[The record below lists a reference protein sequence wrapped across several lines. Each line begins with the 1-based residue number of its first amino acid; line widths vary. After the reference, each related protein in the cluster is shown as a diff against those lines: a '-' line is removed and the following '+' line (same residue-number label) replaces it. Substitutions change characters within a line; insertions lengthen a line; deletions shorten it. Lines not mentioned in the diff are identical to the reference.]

1 MKKINDFVLK
11 KPVITLLILLAITT
25 YFGYEIYDK
34 ARIETNLDKYMPES
48 HPAFEKSDHYEEL
61 FGIADSVVVAIED
74 EKEIYNKETLQQIV
88 EISNKLAE
96 LNEIE
101 NDSVK
106 SLATSE
112 NITASDFGLEI
123 NLFLS
128 EIPEK
133 TSQLNALKQK
143 VNNNNMISGR
153 LVSENN
159 KVALV
164 QAELIDGGVDR
175 IELYQEIQD
184 MLSNIEGSTEI
195 YVAGQ
200 PVIEGTL
207 ANLMPEDMKIMI
219 PLVILIIFIVL
230 LLTFRSIK
238 STILTL
244 SVVLFSTIWAFGLM
258 SALGIPIYAVSTMI
272 PVMLI
277 ALGVADGIHLLSH
290 LKDKMFANPDIGTSE
305 AITDMIKNMWK
316 PVVMTSITT
325 AVGFISLLTS
335 EVYPVKYFGLFTAF
349 GVMAAMIFSLIF
361 IPAGLKIFSLPKV
374 KRNNKNKEVKSEN
387 NKFFKFAD
395 WVLLHK
401 KKIILISIIIF
412 VLGVIGAQN
421 LWINSSFLSKFKEDQ
436 EIIIAN
442 NFINEHFGGTTNLN
456 VIIKSENNDAL
467 KNPKYLNDIWQLQNE
482 LEEMEEVGASFA
494 ITDFLRRIN
503 KVMNEN
509 QEQYNRIPETREL
522 TAQYLLLY
530 SMSGDPEDLNRV
542 IDYDY
547 RRANLQ
553 VNLKDDDARLITS
566 VIDKIENYQQKTSL
580 SELEIDFAGSAYTN
594 RVFANLIL
602 EGQIK
607 SLLLSVLIV
616 IVLLGFLFKS
626 TLAGLF
632 GSLPIIITVVI
643 NFGIMGYLNIAL
655 NTTTALISSI
665 AVGMGIDY
673 SIHLLSKYKHYGNQ
687 GLSPKIVARKTMK
700 HAGKAIVF
708 NALVVITGFMVLI
721 FSSFLPNRELGY
733 LVSLSLF
740 SSFVLTLT
748 LVVGLLDKYKP
759 DFIFKNK
766 NKNNV

>member
-1 MKKINDFVLK
+1 MKRINDFVLK
-11 KPVITLLILLAITT
+11 RPVITLLILLAITT

-34 ARIETNLDKYMPES
+34 ARIETNLDKYMPEA

-61 FGIADSVVVAIED
+61 FGISDSVVVAIED
-74 EKEIYNKETLQQIV
+74 EEEIYNKETLQQIV
-88 EISNKLAE
+88 EITNKLAKLE
-96 LNEIE
+96 EIE
-101 NDSVK
+101 NYSVK
-106 SLATSE
+106 SLATAD
-112 NITASDFGLEI
+112 NITASNFGLEI
-123 NLFLS
+123 NPFLS
-128 EIPEK
+128 KIPE
-133 TSQLNALKQK
+133 TSDQFKALKQK
-143 VNNNNMISGR
+143 VNDNNMISGR

-175 IELYQEIQD
+175 IELYQVIQD
-184 MLSNIEGSTEI
+184 MLSNIKGSNEI

-219 PLVILIIFIVL
+219 PLVILIISIVL

-238 STILTL
+238 STVLTL
-244 SVVLFSTIWAFGLM
+244 GVVLFSTIWAFGLM
-258 SALGIPIYAVSTMI
+258 SAVGIPIYAVSTMI

-290 LKDKMFANPDIGTSE
+290 LKDTMFDNPEIGTNE

-325 AVGFISLLTS
+325 AVGFVSLLTS

-349 GVMAAMIFSLIF
+349 GVMSAMVFSLIF
-361 IPAGLKIFSLPKV
+361 IPAGLKIFSLPNSK
-374 KRNNKNKEVKSEN
+374 KKKKNKEVKSEN

-401 KKIILISIIIF
+401 KGIILISIIIF
-412 VLGVIGAQN
+412 VVGVIGAQN
-421 LWINSSFLSKFKEDQ
+421 IWINSSFLSKFQEDE

-442 NFINEHFGGTTNLN
+442 NFINDHFGGTTNLN
-456 VIIKSENNDAL
+456 VIIKSEKNDVL
-467 KNPKYLNDIWQLQNE
+467 KNPKYLKDIWQLQNE

-509 QEQYNRIPETREL
+509 QEEYNRIPETREL

-566 VIDKIENYQQKTSL
+566 VIDKIENYQQNSSL

-632 GSLPIIITVVI
+632 GSLPIIITAVI

-708 NALVVITGFMVLI
+708 NAIVVITGFMVLI
-721 FSSFLPNRELGY
+721 FSSFPPNRELGY

-748 LVVGLLDKYKP
+748 LVVALLDKYKP
-759 DFIFKNK
+759 NFIFKNT